1 MAIDKVKEYFKQFD
15 MEHMIIEFSVSS
27 KTVELAAKAL
37 NCEPCRIAKTISFA
51 AGDKVI
57 LVVAAGDTKID
68 NAKYK
73 SHFGIKAKML
83 NFDEVENLVGHAVG
97 GVCPFAVNKDRKSVV

>member
-57 LVVAAGDTKID
+57 LVVAAGDTKIEIGR
-68 NAKYK
+68 A
-73 SHFGIKAKML
+73 SCR
-83 NFDEVENLVGHAVG
+83 ERV
-97 GVCPFAVNKDRKSVV
+97 